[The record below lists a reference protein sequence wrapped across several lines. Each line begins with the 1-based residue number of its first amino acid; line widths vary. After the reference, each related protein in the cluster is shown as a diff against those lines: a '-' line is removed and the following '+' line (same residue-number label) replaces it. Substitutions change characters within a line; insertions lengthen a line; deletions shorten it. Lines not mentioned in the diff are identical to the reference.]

1 MNDLQ
6 QQIAY
11 YRARAG
17 EYDEWFYRQG
27 RYDRGEALNQ
37 LWFDEVE
44 TVMRALLALGPVASG
59 LELAAGTGNWTVP
72 LASLC
77 QQLTVVDAS
86 PEMMAINQAKVAQ
99 PQVAYLQ
106 ADLFTWQPEREYDL
120 VFFGF
125 WLSHVPPDRFD
136 PFMAQVAC
144 ALRPGGRL
152 FMVDSLPEDTS
163 SAVNHN
169 PYDPA
174 GHTHTRKLNDG
185 SEYEIVKVFYAPGE
199 LQARLAAHAIVGEIL
214 TTGRYFWY
222 GGGTKTGG

>member
-1 MNDLQ
+1 MNDLK

-27 RYDRGEALNQ
+27 RYDRGETLNQ
-37 LWFDEVE
+37 LWFEEVE
-44 TVMRALLALGPVASG
+44 TVMRALLALGPQTRG

-77 QQLTVVDAS
+77 RHLTVVDAS
-86 PEMMAINQAKVAQ
+86 PEMIAINQAKVAQ
-99 PQVAYLQ
+99 PQVEYLQ
-106 ADLFTWQPEREYDL
+106 ADLFAWQPQHEYDL

-136 PFMAQVAC
+136 AFMAQVTR
-144 ALRPGGRL
+144 ALHPGGRL

-174 GHTHTRKLNDG
+174 GYTHTRKLNDG
-185 SEYEIVKVFYAPGE
+185 SQYEIVKVFYDPGE
-199 LQARLAAHAIVGEIL
+199 LQARMAAHGIDGEFL
-214 TTGRYFWY
+214 TTDRYFLY
-222 GGGTKTGG
+222 GGGIKRA